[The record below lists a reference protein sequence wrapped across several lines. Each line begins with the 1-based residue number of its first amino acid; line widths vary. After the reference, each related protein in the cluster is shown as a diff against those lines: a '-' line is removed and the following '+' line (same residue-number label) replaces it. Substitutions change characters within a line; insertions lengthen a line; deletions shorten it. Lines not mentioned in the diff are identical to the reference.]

1 MLGEWRGVVKA
12 AAVVESDSGM
22 PGLRAERDLAIEL
35 AHAAGTLLRDA
46 LVGPRHITYKGSPTN
61 LVTEM
66 DARVE
71 TLVVDRLLA
80 AFPDDAILAEERGG
94 QAGRSGRR
102 WIIDPL
108 DGTTNYAHGLP
119 IYAVSIALEVGGRVE
134 LGVIYDPSQREL
146 FVAERGAGAFCNDR
160 RLTVSTAATLD
171 ASLLATGFPYDIRV
185 KADNNLREYAAF
197 AVRARGVRRMGSA
210 VLYLAWLA
218 AGRFDAYWELRLGP
232 WDVAAGGLMV
242 EEAGGRLTGLT
253 GEPLDL
259 DSPRI
264 VASNGRIHEAM
275 LAVLREVRGA

>member
-1 MLGEWRGVVKA
+1 MSASSLPR
-12 AAVVESDSGM
+12 
-22 PGLRAERDLAIEL
+22 ERELAIDLARQVGELLQQELRGARRIEF
-35 AHAAGTLLRDA
+35 
-46 LVGPRHITYKGSPTN
+46 KGSPTN

-66 DARVE
+66 DARAE
-71 TLVVDRLLA
+71 ALIVDALLA
-80 AFPDDAILAEERGG
+80 AFPDDAILAEERGAQTG
-94 QAGRSGRR
+94 GSGRR

-119 IYAVSIALEVGGRVE
+119 IYAVSIALEVRGHVR
-134 LGVIYDPSQREL
+134 LGVVYDPSQREL
-146 FVAERGAGAFCNDR
+146 FVAERGAGAFCNDA
-160 RLTVSTAATLD
+160 RLAVSGAATLD

-197 AVRARGVRRMGSA
+197 AVRTRGVRRMGSA

-218 AGRFDAYWELRLGP
+218 AGRFDGYWELRLGP

-259 DSPRI
+259 DHPRV
-264 VASNGRIHEAM
+264 VASNARIHDQM